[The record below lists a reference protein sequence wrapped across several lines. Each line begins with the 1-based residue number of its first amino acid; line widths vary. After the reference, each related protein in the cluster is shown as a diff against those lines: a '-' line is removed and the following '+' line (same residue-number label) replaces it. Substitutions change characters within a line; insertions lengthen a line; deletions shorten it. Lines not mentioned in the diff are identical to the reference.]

1 MVRYF
6 RDALEGEEGD
16 EDDEGVVDLVAAHA
30 LEIMAVR
37 ATGGRD
43 LGRIRGFLEAL

>member
-1 MVRYF
+1 VF
-6 RDALEGEEGD
+6 EGGGGGD
-16 EDDEGVVDLVAAHA
+16 EDDEGVTDLVAAHA

-43 LGRIRGFLEAL
+43 LGRIRGFIESL